1 LPFAGLTD
9 CSPVRTQSGIVNTL
23 PLKAIRL
30 LAGGEAKI
38 GGTLASV
45 IYGAAPGVPPRGA
58 PSGSVHLET
67 RDSPLRKASS

>member
-1 LPFAGLTD
+1 LPFAGPTD

-23 PLKAIRL
+23 PLKAIRS

-45 IYGAAPGVPPRGA
+45 IQR
-58 PSGSVHLET
+58 E
-67 RDSPLRKASS
+67 R